1 MAGSFSQ
8 TSMTASEMAP
18 VSKAFSSAFVSITSP
33 REVLMMTGRRFN
45 DLKMQHQPGGRSYTS
60 LLYIKVRER

>member
-45 DLKMQHQPGGRSYTS
+45 DLKNAASARW
-60 LLYIKVRER
+60 